1 MAVKKLNTIKFDD
14 YSDLHKTYDYNK
26 AKATRLAEAM
36 TEVKTLTDR
45 LAYLKSV
52 LKDNK
57 ELEPFLWRTYEGEV
71 IALHDIEDSHLKN
84 IIGHITRNGGT
95 VKPEIIAE
103 ARSRGI
109 DPAEFTKKALAI
121 EAEVYDDD
129 YDYDYDDDYDDD
141 TWG

>member
-1 MAVKKLNTIKFDD
+1 MSVKKLNTIKFDD
-14 YSDLHKTYDYNK
+14 YSDLHKTYDYDK

-45 LAYLKSV
+45 LAYLQSI
-52 LKDNK
+52 LKDNND
-57 ELEPFLWRTYEGEV
+57 LEAFLWRTYEGEV

-84 IIGHITRNGGT
+84 IIGHVTRNGGT

-109 DPAEFTKKALAI
+109 NPDEHTKKVLAVPSI
-121 EAEVYDDD
+121 FGDVEDYGDD
-129 YDYDYDDDYDDD
+129 YDPWD
-141 TWG
+141 

>member
-14 YSDLHKTYDYNK
+14 YSDLHKTYDYDK

-45 LAYLKSV
+45 LAYLESV

-84 IIGHITRNGGT
+84 IIGYITRNGRT
-95 VKPEIIAE
+95 AKPEIIAE

-109 DPAEFTKKALAI
+109 NPDEFTNKRLAI
-121 EAEVYDDD
+121 EAELD
-129 YDYDYDDDYDDD
+129 DDDYDDD
-141 TWG
+141 VWG